1 MLTITVPAKEFW
13 DQKNEEF
20 INLPETTLH
29 LEHSLF
35 TISKWEERW
44 RKPFMPKN
52 KEEEEKGKTLEES
65 IDYIRCMTLDVDVN
79 PLIYQCLTEEN
90 LKLIRGYT
98 NASMTATTFRD
109 DEKNNNGKQSSEFVT
124 SELVY
129 YWMLKLSIPAEYEHW
144 HLSRLFTLIRI
155 FEEKDGSDKKTNQKE
170 LMDNRRRLN
179 ELRKKQYHTKG

>member
-1 MLTITVPAKEFW
+1 
-13 DQKNEEF
+13 
-20 INLPETTLH
+20 
-29 LEHSLF
+29 
-35 TISKWEERW
+35 
-44 RKPFMPKN
+44 
-52 KEEEEKGKTLEES
+52 
-65 IDYIRCMTLDVDVN
+65 MTLDVDVN

-90 LKLIRGYT
+90 LKLIRDYT

-129 YWMLKLSIPAEYEHW
+129 YWMLKLGIPAEYEHW